1 MKNLL
6 ISVFAL
12 SLATA
17 APTALLAQQDNHKH
31 DQGAPHDSMGGPSG
45 HGTPAGGPAHNA
57 GAMGGDHHTSTMY
70 RHATTSSGGTGS
82 MGSTRHTYRHRT
94 TTTTSH
100 MTMDRTMGHRSTTR
114 VKVDVSAFHKNFD
127 SPNHYHYGDYHGPA
141 GYSYHRWGY
150 GDNLPREYWAQN
162 FWIGNFLNFGLMAPP
177 DGYVWVRYGP
187 DAVLIDE
194 DTGEVVQ
201 VEYGVFY

>member
-6 ISVFAL
+6 ISVFAI

-17 APTALLAQQDNHKH
+17 APTALLADDHHK
-31 DQGAPHDSMGGPSG
+31 DQGAPHGSSGGAP
-45 HGTPAGGPAHNA
+45 HGTTAGGNHHDT
-57 GAMGGDHHTSTMY
+57 GAMGGDHHTNTMY
-70 RHATTSSGGTGS
+70 RHATTSSGG
-82 MGSTRHTYRHRT
+82 MGTTHHTYHHHTTTTTTRSTMDRHATTDHRT
-94 TTTTSH
+94 TTH
-100 MTMDRTMGHRSTTR
+100 AR
-114 VKVDVSAFHKNFD
+114 VDVSAFHKNFD
-127 SPNHYHYGDYHGPA
+127 APNHYHYGDYHGPA

-162 FWIGNFLNFGLMAPP
+162 YWLNNYLNFGLIGPP

-194 DTGEVVQ
+194 DTGEIIQ

>member
-6 ISVFAL
+6 ISAFIF

-17 APTALLAQQDNHKH
+17 APTVLLADDPHH
-31 DQGAPHDSMGGPSG
+31 DSAPHGSSGSHGAPSGGGMSS
-45 HGTPAGGPAHNA
+45 HGTSSSGGHHSTT
-57 GAMGGDHHTSTMY
+57 MDHHTS
-70 RHATTSSGGTGS
+70 SGS
-82 MGSTRHTYRHRT
+82 MGSTHHSTHHTTHHT
-94 TTTTSH
+94 TAGTGHTTNH
-100 MTMDRTMGHRSTTR
+100 MAVHA
-114 VKVDVSAFHKNFD
+114 KIDVSSYHKNFTA
-127 SPNHYHYGDYHGPA
+127 PHAYHYGDYHGPA
-141 GYSYHRWGY
+141 GYSYHRWSY

-162 FWIGNFLNFGLMAPP
+162 YWINNYLNFGLIAPP

-194 DTGEVVQ
+194 DTGEIVQ